1 MRFERYNELSIEEL
15 KAKREEIIKSINDM
29 IEDINDKKTN
39 GNLKSELNED
49 IKYEREKLQ
58 CIENL
63 IQNDENNLKK

>member
-58 CIENL
+58 YIENL
-63 IQNDENNLKK
+63 IKNNENNLKK

>member
-58 CIENL
+58 YIENL

>member
-15 KAKREEIIKSINDM
+15 KAKREEIIKSINDI

-39 GNLKSELNED
+39 GNLRSELNED

-58 CIENL
+58 YIENL
-63 IQNDENNLKK
+63 IQNNENNLKK